1 MNTQPLDRVIDLLA
15 GASAG
20 GLDAV
25 ERQEL
30 DTLLAQLSPADRAL
44 ADAAAAD
51 FGRLSGATIAN
62 WSVEAKPLSAD
73 VRGRLLAKG
82 VETIASSRSGRTN
95 TTAPGMRPREMVAWL
110 TAAASLAFAVLTWNK
125 PPAPPA
131 PAWQAR
137 TQLLQEAETQTVAW
151 STTEDKDAKGVSG
164 DIVWNGKEQR
174 GFMRFKGLAAN
185 DPRVQQYQLWIF
197 DKGRQDE
204 FPVDGGVFDLANA
217 SQDPKTGDLVVPVQP
232 KLLVKDPALFAVT
245 LEIPGGVVVTK
256 KERLLLLAK
265 AGESG
270 K

>member
-1 MNTQPLDRVIDLLA
+1 MSVQSLDRVIDLLA

-20 GLDAV
+20 GLDVA

-30 DTLLAQLSPADRAL
+30 DTLLKQLSPADRAL
-44 ADAAAAD
+44 ADAVAAD
-51 FGRLSGATIAN
+51 FDRLSGGTIAN
-62 WSVEAKPLSAD
+62 WSIESKPLAPD
-73 VRGRLLAKG
+73 VRARLLAKG
-82 VETIASSRSGRTN
+82 VETISPAARTN
-95 TTAPGMRPREMVAWL
+95 ASATPRGMRPREMVAWL
-110 TAAASLAFAVLTWNK
+110 TAAASLAFAVFTWNK

-137 TQLLQEAETQTVAW
+137 VNLLQQAETQTVAW

-164 DIVWNGKEQR
+164 DIVWNSKEQR

-197 DKGRQDE
+197 DKGREGE
-204 FPVDGGVFDLANA
+204 FPVDGGVFDISQAT
-217 SQDPKTGDLVVPVQP
+217 QDPSSGDLVVPVQP

-245 LEIPGGVVVTK
+245 IEIPGGVVVTK

-265 AGESG
+265 APE

>member
-20 GLDAV
+20 GLDAA

-30 DTLLAQLSPADRAL
+30 DSLLSQLSPGDRAL

-51 FGRLSGATIAN
+51 FNRLSGATIAN
-62 WSVEAKPLSAD
+62 WSIEAKPLAPD
-73 VRGRLLAKG
+73 VRARLLAKG
-82 VETIASSRSGRTN
+82 VETIAAPAARTN

-110 TAAASLAFAVLTWNK
+110 TAAASLAFAIFTLNK
-125 PPAPPA
+125 PPAPPE
-131 PAWQAR
+131 PAYVAR
-137 TQLLQEAETQTVAW
+137 TELLQQAETQTVAW

-174 GFMRFKGLAAN
+174 GFMRFQGLAAN

-197 DKGRQDE
+197 DKGREGE

-217 SQDPKTGDLVVPVQP
+217 SRDPKTGDLVVPVQP

-265 AGESG
+265 APE

>member
-1 MNTQPLDRVIDLLA
+1 MNTQPLDRVIELLA

-20 GLDAV
+20 GLEAA

-51 FGRLSGATIAN
+51 FNRLSGATIAN
-62 WSVEAKPLSAD
+62 WAIESKPLAPD
-73 VRGRLLAKG
+73 VRARLLAKG
-82 VETIASSRSGRTN
+82 VETIAGPRRSN

-110 TAAASLAFAVLTWNK
+110 TAAASLAFAIFTWNQ
-125 PPAPPA
+125 PPARPE
-131 PAWQAR
+131 PAWRAR
-137 TQLLQEAETQTVAW
+137 VELLQQAETQTVSW

-164 DIVWNGKEQR
+164 DIVWNSKEQR

-204 FPVDGGVFDLANA
+204 FPVDGGVFDISQA
-217 SQDPKTGDLVVPVQP
+217 SQDPKTGDLIVPVQP
-232 KLLVKDPALFAVT
+232 KLLVKDPSLFAVT
-245 LEIPGGVVVTK
+245 IEIPGGVVVTK

-265 AGESG
+265 APE

>member
-20 GLDAV
+20 GLDAA

-51 FGRLSGATIAN
+51 FNRLSGATIAN
-62 WSVEAKPLSAD
+62 WSVEAKPLAPD
-73 VRGRLLAKG
+73 VRARLLAKG
-82 VETIASSRSGRTN
+82 VETIAAPRRTN

-125 PPAPPA
+125 PPAPPE
-131 PAWQAR
+131 PAYQAR

-217 SQDPKTGDLVVPVQP
+217 SRDPKTGDLVVPVQP

-265 AGESG
+265 APE

>member
-1 MNTQPLDRVIDLLA
+1 MNTQPLERVIDLLA

-20 GLDAV
+20 GLDAA

-30 DTLLAQLSPADRAL
+30 DSLLSQLTPADRAL

-51 FGRLSGATIAN
+51 FDRLSGATIAH
-62 WSVEAKPLSAD
+62 WSVEAKPLAPD
-73 VRGRLLAKG
+73 VRARLLAKG
-82 VETIASSRSGRTN
+82 VETIAAPRATN

-110 TAAASLAFAVLTWNK
+110 TAAASLAFAIFTLNK

-131 PAWQAR
+131 PAYLAR
-137 TQLLQEAETQTVAW
+137 IDLLKQAETQTVSW
-151 STTEDKDAKGVSG
+151 SATQDKDAKGVSG
-164 DIVWNGKEQR
+164 DIVWNSKEQR
-174 GFMRFKGLAAN
+174 GFMRFQGLAAN

-197 DKGRQDE
+197 DKGREAE

-217 SQDPKTGDLVVPVQP
+217 SRDPKTGDLIVPVQP
-232 KLLVKDPALFAVT
+232 KLLVRDPALFAVT

-265 AGESG
+265 APE